1 MERYW
6 RSPSE
11 TSASYISLEQPTEGE
26 RRRNL
31 HYTKKKKSLL
41 SAIIKFRDQR
51 LKPEKSKSRKSLQQ
65 ESGLGIGDLD
75 GISL

>member
-1 MERYW
+1 MAGYW

-11 TSASYISLEQPTEGE
+11 ISASYISLEQPTEGG

-31 HYTKKKKSLL
+31 HYPKKIGLL
-41 SAIIKFRDQR
+41 SAIIKFWDQR
-51 LKPEKSKSRKSLQQ
+51 LKPEKSKSTKSLQQ
-65 ESGLGIGDLD
+65 ESGLGMEDLD